1 MDMMAMALL
10 FDMAS
15 RNRPWDERFEPRP
28 PSRRRR
34 FAKRLL
40 SAVFRKRQ
48 PAETSEVAP
57 AALLFP
63 AQAAS
68 NESAA
73 HPGCAA
79 PLAAF

>member
-15 RNRPWDERFEPRP
+15 RNRHWDERFEPRP

-40 SAVFRKRQ
+40 SAVFRRRQ
-48 PAETSEVAP
+48 PAETSEGCAGSFTV
-57 AALLFP
+57 P

>member
-15 RNRPWDERFEPRP
+15 RNRHWDERFEPRP

-48 PAETSEVAP
+48 PADTSE
-57 AALLFP
+57 
-63 AQAAS
+63 
-68 NESAA
+68 
-73 HPGCAA
+73 GCAGSFA
-79 PLAAF
+79 VSCAGGVK